1 MNTYEIVPLPKEEWK
16 GTPVPMRYTTEGYFD
31 VEIRED
37 ADSFHVDMVKKL
49 FDKPVLHNP
58 DFSDGLYADYWPG
71 AEAWGIIGEEPVE
84 ACEGANVSDEKSAA
98 DGEKPAPKKKLLAC
112 IECCPEEWSNR
123 LLVTEVWVADEL
135 HRQGIAT
142 RMMNLVKEKAMRDG
156 RRAIMLETQS
166 CNLHAIA
173 FYKSQGFRLM
183 GIDSCCYGNFDIA
196 RHEVRINLVYYIRP
210 DVVRAEKKDLK
221 EILDLQYLAYQ
232 SEAALFGNKDIP
244 PLKETLPEL
253 EEEFKNGIVLKMVS
267 EDGRIIG
274 SVRSY
279 AKDKTAYIGKLMVHP
294 DFRGKGYGS
303 KLLREIERY
312 YVDTRYELF
321 TSTRSVDNIRLY
333 EKLGYKIFDEKK
345 ITDELV
351 FVYMEKMP
359 V

>member
-49 FDKPVLHNP
+49 FDEPVLHEP
-58 DFSDGLYADYWPG
+58 DFADGLYPDYWPG
-71 AEAWGIIGEEPVE
+71 AEAWGIIGEETGE
-84 ACEGANVSDEKSAA
+84 
-98 DGEKPAPKKKLLAC
+98 DGLPKKKLLAC

-123 LLVTEVWVADEL
+123 LMVTEVWVADEL

-173 FYKSQGFRLM
+173 FYRSQGFQLL

-210 DVVRAEKKDLK
+210 DVVRAGKEDLK

-274 SVRSY
+274 DLTLPPYRS
-279 AKDKTAYIGKLMVHP
+279 
-294 DFRGKGYGS
+294 
-303 KLLREIERY
+303 E
-312 YVDTRYELF
+312 
-321 TSTRSVDNIRLY
+321 
-333 EKLGYKIFDEKK
+333 DEKSRE
-345 ITDELV
+345 TQVNAWLSS
-351 FVYMEKMP
+351 MSW
-359 V
+359 